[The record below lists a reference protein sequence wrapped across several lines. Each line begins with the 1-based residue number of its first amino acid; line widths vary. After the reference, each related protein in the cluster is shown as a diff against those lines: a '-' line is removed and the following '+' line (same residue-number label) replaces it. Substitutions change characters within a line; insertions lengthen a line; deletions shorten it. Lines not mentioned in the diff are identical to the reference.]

1 MTAPM
6 PPDMRQAARELHDAG
21 LSVVRVKEDGSKQ
34 PDRSWKQYQAQRST
48 PAEHDVWFDPNRR
61 GGPAQGIGY
70 VLGQV
75 SGNVEMIEFEG
86 CAIAEGYLERV
97 TEIAGASGLSDVLK
111 AVLNGWVDESPK
123 GGLHAH
129 VRVEGAPV
137 KPNTKLASRPARDDE
152 LTPEQVLQRIKNP
165 GKVFPVVLIETRG
178 EGGFVVGAPSHGR
191 VHPSGKPYKRVAGG
205 PATIP
210 TLNAHEYAAI
220 HALMRAVDQMPVK
233 DNPKSAPKA
242 PRTPLRDG
250 ELRPGDDFENKVE
263 FPEILTPHGWMF
275 LFQHGPTCYWRRPGK
290 DVGVSATTG
299 RASDRDRFYVFS
311 TSTEFTAETPYTK
324 FATYTLLN
332 HGGDY
337 TAATRALAA
346 QGYGQKAPQQR
357 HLRAVPA
364 PTDGANALSIQ
375 AEQVVSSEQPE
386 VGYDLP
392 KSFGLSAA
400 TQSPDKFQVRS
411 SGVWYCAKM
420 IKDEEGNEKPLWVR
434 VAYAPLVVSRT
445 FHDPENTQSIE
456 LSWMDRGKVVA
467 HVVPRDVAKRGRELV
482 KQLGGNG
489 LPAIEADARL
499 LERWLAEFEMKNRH
513 HIPDE
518 YLARYLGWQPD
529 GSFVNSPEDA
539 VKVEVVHDEQ
549 RGPAAAHRKAGS
561 PKGWREAMAGLQRH
575 SVPRI
580 AVAAGFAAPLL
591 RPLGVTSFTLD
602 ISSRSTKGKTTCAQC
617 AMSIWADPSEQADA
631 MSNWRTTLF
640 AIEKRLNLVRGMLT
654 VFDETMAVD
663 DETLIDQVL
672 YQLPMNHG
680 KSRSGGY
687 ASMLPW
693 ETILLSTGERPALS
707 FTTAQGAAARILGTT
722 VPPFGDGGGEAAI
735 AARDGVLANYGHAGP
750 RFVELLLQLTEQ
762 PGGRDRLRERH
773 RKLREELKGS
783 NDMTARRSPM
793 VAALVLAEALAS
805 EWKILPYAPLPLTTW
820 RSMFAAQ
827 SPTDNRP
834 EMAMDVVREYIA
846 GHGWELWPSADERPP
861 LRGWLGATKTKDGE
875 TRIAILPERLKT
887 ILSDSGYSLDAVEEG
902 WIASNYLELR
912 DSCRPKH
919 KIPVRINGNQSRCYV
934 FTGKALGIPD
944 AAQGVQETL

>member
-6 PPDMRQAARELHDAG
+6 PTEMRDAARELHSAG

-34 PDRSWKQYQAQRST
+34 PDRAWKQYQTQRST
-48 PAEHDVWFDPNRR
+48 PVEHDTWF
-61 GGPAQGIGY
+61 GPQAQGIG
-70 VLGQV
+70 VIFGEI
-75 SGNVEMIEFEG
+75 SDNSEMLEFEG
-86 CAIAEGYLERV
+86 AAIAEGFLERV
-97 TEIAGASGLSDVLK
+97 TEIAEASGLGEVWKEL
-111 AVLNGWVDESPK
+111 LNGWVDRTPK
-123 GGLHAH
+123 GGLHIH
-129 VRVEGAPV
+129 FRVEGTPV

-152 LTPEQVLQRIKNP
+152 LTPQQIRQMVKNP
-165 GKVFPVVLIETRG
+165 AKVFPIVLIETRG
-178 EGGFVVGAPSHGR
+178 EGGFAIVAPSHGR
-191 VHPSGKPYKRVAGG
+191 VHPSGKPYVRVAGG

-210 TLNAHEYAAI
+210 TLCAEYYEAL
-220 HALMRAVDQMPVK
+220 HSLMRAVDEMPVK
-233 DNPKSAPKA
+233 DTPASEPKD
-242 PRTPLRDG
+242 LRG
-250 ELRPGDDFENKVE
+250 PIPGGGLRPGDDFENRT
-263 FPEILTPHGWMF
+263 PWAEILDPHGWQF
-275 LFQHGPTCYWRRPGK
+275 VFQGGETSYWRRPGK
-290 DVGVSATTG
+290 NIGISATTG
-299 RASDRDRFYVFS
+299 HARDRDRLYVFS

-324 FATYTLLN
+324 FAAYALLN
-332 HGGDY
+332 HGSDFR
-337 TAATRALAA
+337 AATRALVA

-357 HLRAVPA
+357 HLHAVPA

-375 AEQVVSSEQPE
+375 AEQVVADDEPE

-400 TQSPDKFQVRS
+400 IQVPEQFQVRG
-411 SGVWYCAKM
+411 SGVWFRSKV
-420 IKDEEGNEKPLWVR
+420 IKDEAGNDKPLWAR
-434 VAYAPLVVSRT
+434 VTYSPLVVTRT
-445 FHDPENTQSIE
+445 FHDPENTQSVE
-456 LSWMDRGKVVA
+456 LSWIDRGKVVA

-499 LERWLAEFEMKNRH
+499 LERWLAEFEMKNRR
-513 HIPDE
+513 HILDE

-529 GSFVNSPEDA
+529 GSFVSSPDDA

-561 PKGWREAMAGLQRH
+561 PQGWREAMAGLQGYPI
-575 SVPRI
+575 PRI

-591 RPLGVTSFTLD
+591 RLLGVTSFTLD

-617 AMSIWADPSEQADA
+617 AMSVWADPSEQADA

-750 RFVELLLQLTEQ
+750 RFVELLLQLLAQ
-762 PGGRDRLRERH
+762 SGGRDRLRERH

-793 VAALVLAEALAS
+793 VAALVLAETLAS
-805 EWKILPYAPLPLTTW
+805 EWKILPYAPLPITTW
-820 RSMFAAQ
+820 RTMFAAQ

-846 GHGWELWPSADERPP
+846 GHGWELWPNVDDRPP

-875 TRIAILPERLKT
+875 TRIAILPERLKA
-887 ILSDSGYSLDAVEEG
+887 ILSESGYSLDAVEEG
-902 WIASNYLELR
+902 WIASDYLEQR

-919 KIPVRINGNQSRCYV
+919 KIPVRIAGNQSRCYI
-934 FTGKALGIPD
+934 FTGKALGIAD